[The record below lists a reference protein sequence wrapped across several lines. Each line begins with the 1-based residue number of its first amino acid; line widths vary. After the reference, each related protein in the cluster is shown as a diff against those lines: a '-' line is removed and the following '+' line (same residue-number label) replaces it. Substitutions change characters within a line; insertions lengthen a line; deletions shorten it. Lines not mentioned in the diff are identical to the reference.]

1 MTDAVRAGEGL
12 VAWLG
17 GVRVGVANI
26 WDRPYELG
34 DGSAAT
40 GLSAQLMPDDGADVV
55 VGEGSHVEFG
65 GTQFRVV
72 EVVKHG
78 DERGYVIFQR
88 LS

>member
-1 MTDAVRAGEGL
+1 VTDTIRAGEGL

-26 WDRPYELG
+26 WERPYELEE
-34 DGSAAT
+34 GSAAT
-40 GLSAQLMPDDGADVV
+40 GLSAQLMPDDGEDAV

-78 DERGYVIFQR
+78 DERGYVVFQPF
-88 LS
+88 S